1 MSDLGRCTSGRRVVR
16 KNTPPGLARD
26 NFPEPIQYPPY
37 GPMPGE
43 VAFFQDAHDAIDYVH
58 MHAAIQRIRDLHRPE
73 TTQAVTGDCAIE
85 ECDHEDACPT
95 IPVTICTECSRIA
108 EESNPYYGE
117 IGLTNVCYL
126 CPTIRALD
134 GERG

>member
-43 VAFFQDAHDAIDYVH
+43 VAFFQDAHDAIDYVS
-58 MHAAIQRIRDLHRPE
+58 MADRIQAVRDLHKPVNVE
-73 TTQAVTGDCAIE
+73 PSCTFCA
-85 ECDHEDACPT
+85 
-95 IPVTICTECSRIA
+95 ECS
-108 EESNPYYGE
+108 SCLPNGHYM
-117 IGLTNVCYL
+117 LTVQYP

-134 GERG
+134 GGQ